1 MTGDLIPYSS
11 GGKVIVMVIAFAGYW
26 IHLLTMCVVLLSQL
40 AGEPDPTMLT
50 MLTKIAKKVWPSLA
64 VVVALLLVLGP
75 VFPEVLSNEA
85 RESDLGVGDGI
96 YYAWCVAFRMPFGD
110 IYAGSNDMVA
120 KVMTAVLG
128 LVGLMYQ
135 PYVLALVALRHP
147 SVEEYQAFI
156 LALHAEPLDPTV
168 LGRGYVQP
176 SHEPI
181 ESMDHGPAGLAAII
195 FSLLGGFSTI
205 GGLWTFMEHV

>member
-1 MTGDLIPYSS
+1 MTSATLLITQGSLTHSTAGDLLPKSS
-11 GGKVIVMVIAFAGYW
+11 AGKVIVMAIAFAGYW
-26 IHLLTMCVVLLSQL
+26 IHVLTMCVVLLSQL

-110 IYAGSNDMVA
+110 IYAGSKTNRRS
-120 KVMTAVLG
+120 
-128 LVGLMYQ
+128 LVPQ
-135 PYVLALVALRHP
+135 P
-147 SVEEYQAFI
+147 
-156 LALHAEPLDPTV
+156 
-168 LGRGYVQP
+168 LGR
-176 SHEPI
+176 
-181 ESMDHGPAGLAAII
+181 PA
-195 FSLLGGFSTI
+195 S
-205 GGLWTFMEHV
+205 